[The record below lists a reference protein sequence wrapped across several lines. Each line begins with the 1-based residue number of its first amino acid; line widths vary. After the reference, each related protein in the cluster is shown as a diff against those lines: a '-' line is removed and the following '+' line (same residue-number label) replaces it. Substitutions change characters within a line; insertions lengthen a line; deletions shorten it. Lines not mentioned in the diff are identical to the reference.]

1 MSPTSTRTAPV
12 SPTAMHSTTVREA
25 MHPGIMACTATA
37 SLAEVAH
44 IMASC
49 RVHCVTV
56 VAAAPDQPP
65 SIAGTLS
72 DVDLLRWATGG
83 STHLPAGAMVSSAAV
98 TVSPRAAVQEAA
110 QLMADREINHL
121 VVVDT
126 HDAPL
131 GIVSALDVARVLARE
146 IAAAAPTQ
154 EDAL

>member
-1 MSPTSTRTAPV
+1 MSPTSTQTAPA
-12 SPTAMHSTTVREA
+12 SATAMHSTTVREA

-56 VAAAPDQPP
+56 VAAGSDQQA
-65 SIAGTLS
+65 SIAGVLS

-83 STHLPAGAMVSSAAV
+83 STHLPAGAMVSSVAV
-98 TVSPRAAVQEAA
+98 TVSPGAPVHEAA
-110 QLMADREINHL
+110 QLMADREIDHL
-121 VVVDT
+121 VVLDT

-131 GIVSALDVARVLARE
+131 GIISALDVAGVLARE
-146 IAAAAPTQ
+146 ISAAAPGQ
-154 EDAL
+154 EDAP